1 MTSLPPNRATTL
13 KAAFRACD
21 VGPLLGPDVERY
33 YVDLSAVRNTEAI
46 EGVSARLDFLEPAE
60 FSSILFTGHRGC
72 GKSTELR
79 RIQQGIIKV
88 NQGEFQDAIALFQ
101 QSLDLT
107 QRIGDVQNQAVTL
120 AMLGQ
125 LLADEKGE
133 VETALNYLQ
142 QALDI
147 LQRLQSPEAET
158 VSRILDRV
166 KRDSYPVVGKNN
178 ERE

>member
-1 MTSLPPNRATTL
+1 M
-13 KAAFRACD
+13 
-21 VGPLLGPDVERY
+21 
-33 YVDLSAVRNTEAI
+33 
-46 EGVSARLDFLEPAE
+46 
-60 FSSILFTGHRGC
+60 
-72 GKSTELR
+72 
-79 RIQQGIIKV
+79 KV

-107 QRIGDVQNQAVTL
+107 QRIGDVQNKAVTL

>member
-1 MTSLPPNRATTL
+1 
-13 KAAFRACD
+13 
-21 VGPLLGPDVERY
+21 
-33 YVDLSAVRNTEAI
+33 
-46 EGVSARLDFLEPAE
+46 
-60 FSSILFTGHRGC
+60 
-72 GKSTELR
+72 
-79 RIQQGIIKV
+79 
-88 NQGEFQDAIALFQ
+88 
-101 QSLDLT
+101 
-107 QRIGDVQNQAVTL
+107 
-120 AMLGQ
+120 MLGQ

-133 VETALNYLQ
+133 VETAFNYLQ